1 MKSVAQILYSGLGGH
16 GSVAF
21 SLINADTNSQWQPLV
36 GFLGIEPLLPA
47 YADRCEEKG
56 IPYEYFPAIPGK
68 PWRSWPCI
76 LQWLNQTQPNAV
88 ILHSVTALLP
98 CWWYARTHKAALIVV
113 EHQPNALKK
122 PSEWVVSRLA
132 MWLADAV
139 VVLTPAYRQELQDKL
154 GIFYRHS
161 KIKIIPNGVD
171 LSRYTPVID
180 STRHFNTTVRLGMA
194 ARFTETKRQD
204 ALIRM
209 MVQLRRQQP
218 TIDWHLSLAG
228 NGETWER
235 IQTMVAERGLHDC
248 ISLPGHLGED
258 ELIAWFQSL
267 DIYLHASS
275 GETLSTSLLQAMAMG
290 LPIVASDVP
299 GIDNLLSGEMDCGVL
314 VKNSTPEGFAKAV
327 VTIMYDKGNVKRL
340 TDAARQRVVEDYSQ
354 EAMFEGYSS
363 LLDNAL

>member
-21 SLINADTNSQWQPLV
+21 SLINANKNSQWQPLM
-36 GFLGIEPLLPA
+36 GFLGIEPLLPD
-47 YADRCEEKG
+47 YADSCEKKG
-56 IPYEYFPAIPGK
+56 IPYEYFPAITGK
-68 PWRSWPCI
+68 PWRSWSSI
-76 LQWLNQTQPNAV
+76 LHWLNQTQPNAV

-98 CWWYARTHKAALIVV
+98 CWWYARSYKAALIVV
-113 EHQPNALKK
+113 EHQSNILKK
-122 PSEWVVSRLA
+122 HSEWVVSCLA
-132 MWLADAV
+132 MWFADAV

-154 GIFYRHS
+154 GVFYRDS

-180 STRHFNTTVRLGMA
+180 SARHFNTTIRLGMA

-204 ALIRM
+204 ALIEM
-209 MVQLRRQQP
+209 MVQLRRQLP
-218 TIDWHLSLAG
+218 NIDWHLTLAG
-228 NGETWER
+228 NGETCER
-235 IQTMVAERGLHDC
+235 IQTMVVERGLQDC

-275 GETLSTSLLQAMAMG
+275 GETLSTSLLQAMAVG

-299 GIDNLLSGEMDCGVL
+299 GIDNLLSGEPDCGVL
-314 VKNSTPEGFAKAV
+314 VKNSTPERFSEAVENIIINTGYAKQLA
-327 VTIMYDKGNVKRL
+327 L
-340 TDAARQRVVEDYSQ
+340 AARQRVVEAYSQ
-354 EAMFEGYSS
+354 ETMFEGYST
-363 LLDNAL
+363 LLDKAL